1 MLIILA
7 PAVHPVPD
15 KRKFWKV
22 WLGKGWRHDRLQL
35 LCIVCLISLKLPE
48 LSGHIEVRL
57 SELQKVGYGDPQEK
71 VDKTW
76 ILTHNCNQM
85 VKTLVFQ
92 KKKKHQLCDIF
103 YLIWVQLLRC
113 LWVASFPFDLWSCLE
128 VTLIWARGQGPII
141 LQFHFPRNGPN

>member
-1 MLIILA
+1 M
-7 PAVHPVPD
+7 
-15 KRKFWKV
+15 
-22 WLGKGWRHDRLQL
+22 QL

-85 VKTLVFQ
+85 VKTLVLQ
-92 KKKKHQLCDIF
+92 KKNTNC
-103 YLIWVQLLRC
+103 
-113 LWVASFPFDLWSCLE
+113 
-128 VTLIWARGQGPII
+128 VT
-141 LQFHFPRNGPN
+141 FST

>member
-1 MLIILA
+1 M
-7 PAVHPVPD
+7 
-15 KRKFWKV
+15 
-22 WLGKGWRHDRLQL
+22 QL

-57 SELQKVGYGDPQEK
+57 AELQKVGYGDPQEK

-92 KKKKHQLCDIF
+92 KNTNC
-103 YLIWVQLLRC
+103 
-113 LWVASFPFDLWSCLE
+113 
-128 VTLIWARGQGPII
+128 VT
-141 LQFHFPRNGPN
+141 FST